1 MNATVTGVKMAIAIR
16 DTLDDL
22 LNGPVSVTAGS
33 VDDLPSKIREGLHHR
48 VPIRLRGDNLAALKS
63 IVKEVTSWRSRH
75 YAIRSGW
82 IRDMVMTE
90 DIVVVHEKG
99 TWLVSDALTKVLD
112 RVKLADARKRL
123 GMLIL

>member
-1 MNATVTGVKMAIAIR
+1 MAIAIR

-33 VDDLPSKIREGLHHR
+33 VDDQPSKLREGLHHR

-75 YAIRSGW
+75 YAIRAGW

-123 GMLIL
+123 GMIIL